1 MEFGVTI
8 QNLDNITFP
17 VVTKCFVSLQYK
29 MALKRYSSAKDS
41 IKKKVKKLDV
51 EDAVDYTK
59 LLTAEDVEI
68 IESGDEQELS
78 IANKPEKISSAKKA
92 QSLKKKLPKT
102 DKDGVSKKAKGNPI
116 TTTGIHLLFFL
127 TVFFFK

>member
-1 MEFGVTI
+1 
-8 QNLDNITFP
+8 
-17 VVTKCFVSLQYK
+17 

-116 TTTGIHLLFFL
+116 TTTGIPLLFFL
-127 TVFFFK
+127 TVFFF